1 MSLGFQRRHPGGM
14 AENSP
19 AFQRWDLGPGMPSPE
34 EYQIWCKFFLQNSFE
49 TKFEPLS

>member
-1 MSLGFQRRHPGGM
+1 MPLGIHGSHPGGM
-14 AENSP
+14 PENSP
-19 AFQRWDLGPGMPSPE
+19 AVQRWDCGLGVPSPE